1 MKFSCRVFLAAFL
14 AFGVLGFGQTY
25 DEAQLRFPDPIAVDV
40 IGNDPMYWQTVAVVR
55 SVDSL
60 NGNMDAESGREGTCE
75 NGTLGSDGQCESC
88 NAGYTLET
96 DVDGNKYC
104 DAEFFGQ
111 YTLQLFMLGNIFTNM
126 SQGDRSLGFDA
137 ANGLIAVRVVQFA
150 QQMFA
155 MGPWKHGR
163 LLQWAIHDKVVGFE
177 MLRSGGK
184 ALGTHLAYW
193 AEKSAGGAEY
203 AKDGPFMVQMRH
215 AYDGGPT
222 SGRLV
227 VQYVGGEGTSGS
239 ASQIVVFRQEF
250 QIRVR
255 FQ

>member
-1 MKFSCRVFLAAFL
+1 MQFSCRVFLAASL
-14 AFGVLGFGQTY
+14 GFGVLGFAQTY

-55 SVDSL
+55 SIDSL
-60 NGNMDAESGREGTCE
+60 DI
-75 NGTLGSDGQCESC
+75 D
-88 NAGYTLET
+88 T
-96 DVDGNKYC
+96 DTEDPEDPEVPDVH
-104 DAEFFGQ
+104 GQ

-150 QQMFA
+150 QQMFVRD
-155 MGPWKHGR
+155 PWKHGR
-163 LLQWAIHDKVVGFE
+163 LHQWAIHENVVGFE
-177 MLRSGGK
+177 VLRSRGK
-184 ALGTHLAYW
+184 VLGTHLAYW
-193 AEKSAGGAEY
+193 AEKSAGEAEY

-215 AYDGGPT
+215 VYDGGPT

-227 VQYVGGEGTSGS
+227 VQYVGGEGTTGS
-239 ASQIVVFRQEF
+239 ANQMVVFRQEF